1 MKNTTKDAIEE
12 LTNSPSNYTNVGS
25 LRALRA
31 GTAIHLGIERCR
43 RWCRQL
49 AIERVGFHNRR
60 IAALQVAC
68 RSVVVLFVYMWTLSI
83 HAEQAQKQLTFAQ
96 QEAKRKC
103 PLGPY
108 DRCGELVG
116 AYERIHK
123 HLPPNKRTIG
133 GLPYMIPATYAQ
145 NLDPTGYSNQLT
157 AYWIPLAHKVDGT
170 ELAGT
175 QFARES
181 MKYGLMWP
189 YGVRIKIETNRL
201 GARPSTYRLCSAN
214 YIPKDSAPSKT
225 AFGMTLYVDRAKE
238 ASSPF
243 AKSDGC
249 FVSDDSRFEFYPGVP
264 VSYEV
269 RYHNTRQGSTTT
281 PSEERA
287 VAGFSMRD
295 DKVYVEYMFQT
306 AMFAYW
312 KEIHQAV
319 LQLVQSWE
327 Q

>member
-1 MKNTTKDAIEE
+1 MAFVIEITPNESIENLDSLHTNEHESGRQSIGYSRAIPIDTTYSCIG
-12 LTNSPSNYTNVGS
+12 NGS
-25 LRALRA
+25 
-31 GTAIHLGIERCR
+31 
-43 RWCRQL
+43 
-49 AIERVGFHNRR
+49 
-60 IAALQVAC
+60 ALQMAW
-68 RSVVVLFVYMWTLSI
+68 RSLVVFLIGMWAFSI
-83 HAEQAQKQLTFAQ
+83 SAQQAQKIMTPAQ

-116 AYERIHK
+116 AYEKIHK
-123 HLPPNKRTIG
+123 NLPPNMRTIG
-133 GLPYMIPATYAQ
+133 GFTYMIPAMYAQ

-157 AYWIPLAHKVDGT
+157 AYWIPLAHKADGT
-170 ELAGT
+170 EVAGT

-189 YGVRIKIETNRL
+189 YGVRIKIETNRW
-201 GARPSTYRLCSAN
+201 GAMPSTYRLCSAN
-214 YIPKDSAPSKT
+214 YIPKDPAPSKT

-238 ASSPF
+238 ASGPF

-249 FVSDDSRFEFYPGVP
+249 FVSDDPRYEFYPGVP

-269 RYHNTRQGSTTT
+269 RYDNTRQGSTTS

-287 VAGFSMRD
+287 VAGFSIRD

-306 AMFAYW
+306 AMLVYW

-319 LQLVQSWE
+319 LKLVQSWE